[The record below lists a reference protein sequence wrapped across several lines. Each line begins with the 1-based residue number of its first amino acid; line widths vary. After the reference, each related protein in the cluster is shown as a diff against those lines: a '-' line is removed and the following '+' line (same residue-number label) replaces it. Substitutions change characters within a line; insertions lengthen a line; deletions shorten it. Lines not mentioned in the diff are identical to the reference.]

1 MYAKRLIAAT
11 FAACLVVPA
20 AFAQGVPAPATPPV
34 ASVPVA
40 ASAADAARLRWLD
53 PAEFAPDAMFAK
65 PPAAG
70 SVEEQT
76 DLARV
81 RALIAAASP
90 ERLVQARW
98 DGEHEDPSAFSE
110 AAGRDL
116 TQLPATMALLTAV
129 EDEVDRVVN
138 TAKIHF
144 ARPRPYQVD
153 PGLPHCGKGK
163 TELRGYPSGHAGLG
177 WSTAWTL
184 VRLLPARAPAL
195 LARAQD
201 YALSRQLCGSHF
213 SFDLDA
219 SHAMAVLAADRL
231 LTDPRLAAQVA
242 AARAELSH

>member
-1 MYAKRLIAAT
+1 MYAKRLSAAV
-11 FAACLVVPA
+11 FAACFVVSAANAQSVAPAPIQQAPDQVAPA
-20 AFAQGVPAPATPPV
+20 AENA
-34 ASVPVA
+34 
-40 ASAADAARLRWLD
+40 LRWLD
-53 PAEFAPDAMFAK
+53 PVEFAPDAMFAK
-65 PPAAG
+65 PPARG

-76 DLARV
+76 DLV
-81 RALIAAASP
+81 HIRALIAAASP

-98 DGEHEDPSAFSE
+98 DGDHEDPSAFSA

-116 TQLPATMALLTAV
+116 TRLPATMALLTAV
-129 EDEVDRVVN
+129 EAEVDRVVKR
-138 TAKIHF
+138 AKRHF

-153 PGLPHCGKGK
+153 PSLPNCSKGK
-163 TELRGYPSGHAGLG
+163 IELTGYPSGHSGLG

-184 VRLLPARAPAL
+184 IRLLPDRAPAL

-213 SFDLDA
+213 SFDLEA

-231 LTDPRLAAQVA
+231 LSDPRLAAQVA